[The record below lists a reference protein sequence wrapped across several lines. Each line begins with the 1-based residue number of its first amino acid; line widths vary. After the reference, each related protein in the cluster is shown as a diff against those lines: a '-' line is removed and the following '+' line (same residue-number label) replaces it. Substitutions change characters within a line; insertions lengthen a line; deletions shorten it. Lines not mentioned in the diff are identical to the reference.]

1 MICLHITKEKR
12 MENNVLVIGN
22 GYDLA
27 HNLKTKYD
35 DFIQYIRAAEEDDS
49 FIPKQEDREFIH
61 KCIETNGFLNYFL
74 DYTNE
79 VPGWVD
85 LEKLIKE
92 VVNYFEIFFENC
104 NSFINARESIELNTM
119 DEKTP
124 RQKVRVI
131 DCLSK
136 FELFDKDNSRGYIFS
151 RHMHPIYYTNGYGL
165 NKKEVLKFLKAQL
178 DDVIELLQRYLIYTT
193 ENLDKIGKI
202 QQIADI
208 NPRYVISFN
217 YTYTY
222 KRYGIRDED
231 VFHVHGR
238 LLKNNMVLGFNDED
252 PENLDFVYF
261 KKYFQRIQ
269 KLTGY
274 INKARLMD
282 QDADLTPNPIIHFY
296 GHSMDKTDGDIIGKL
311 KSLARG
317 FVIYTYDQE
326 DYEQKVIN
334 LIDVFKK
341 EEATKMIQTGFI
353 KFVQIAP

>member
-1 MICLHITKEKR
+1 M
-12 MENNVLVIGN
+12 
-22 GYDLA
+22 
-27 HNLKTKYD
+27 
-35 DFIQYIRAAEEDDS
+35 
-49 FIPKQEDREFIH
+49 
-61 KCIETNGFLNYFL
+61 
-74 DYTNE
+74 
-79 VPGWVD
+79 PGWVD

-124 RQKVRVI
+124 IQKVRVI
-131 DCLSK
+131 DCIYK
-136 FELFDKDNSRGYIFS
+136 FNLFNREDSRGYIFS
-151 RHMHPIYYTNGYGL
+151 KHMDPIYYTNDYGL
-165 NKKEVLKFLKAQL
+165 NKREVLKFLKKQL
-178 DDVIELLQRYLIYTT
+178 DEVIELLRRYLVYAT
-193 ENLDKIGKI
+193 EDLDKIDKI

-208 NPRYVISFN
+208 KPRYVISFN

-222 KRYGIRDED
+222 KKYGVKDED

-274 INKARLMD
+274 INEARLID
-282 QDADLTPNPIIHFY
+282 RDADLTPKPIIHFY
-296 GHSMDKTDGDIIGKL
+296 GHSMDKTDGDIIVKL
-311 KSLARG
+311 RSLARG
-317 FVIYTYDQE
+317 FVIYTYNQE

-334 LIDVFKK
+334 LIDVFGKK
-341 EEATKMIQTGFI
+341 EATELIQTKYI
-353 KFVQIAP
+353 EFVPIVP